1 MSSTPGVEIA
11 KAGWVKRLSS
21 ILSIWKPAWLVIY
34 KNGTLRSFRN
44 PDEYIAKETIRLPT
58 ECSAV
63 IETPSVSPPHGKS
76 KECLFGFVFE
86 DSRRYFC
93 AESPD
98 DALSWRLTI
107 NEARSL
113 CPTLTQVHIPPAATH
128 RGYTDGENYYQYT
141 AYPNTTVPVYDAA
154 HPSNPPVSYPVV
166 YRGEDGRLIV
176 PQQIIEHPDG
186 SRTVVLG
193 PGNEIMCRCRDGY
206 YCGCHCDYADG
217 ALLGLA
223 AGSLLWTPFMFPLFW
238 W

>member
-154 HPSNPPVSYPVV
+154 HPSNPPVSYPVSYSLENHDLPNRRRDV
-166 YRGEDGRLIV
+166 KEAGHADDSHKVSAFLCVLIV
-176 PQQIIEHPDG
+176 IIQ
-186 SRTVVLG
+186 RTGKLRIRG
-193 PGNEIMCRCRDGY
+193 PPVRTKSKKYKTQKTGY
-206 YCGCHCDYADG
+206 RR
-217 ALLGLA
+217 
-223 AGSLLWTPFMFPLFW
+223 
-238 W
+238 